1 MVPLHK
7 KGNKMKMRKVIF
19 AVATSLAFLASAGEM
34 YTSIGQANASF
45 ATNSVT
51 GKKVAYDYVA
61 GKVKVS
67 DGRNT
72 GWELTILRNMANALG
87 RATDF
92 DEICGQ
98 ILSSP
103 AEGARFAGIMAL
115 TQSPSLWTK
124 DPKRVGELLGP
135 AIRNEVALA
144 TGHRLEAE
152 KALADFLAMRMKDID
167 GGIAILDAAIGRN
180 GSDANALSQLR
191 LKKLG
196 FLVSA
201 RRDDELEREAKAVL
215 AISNCPA
222 SGLSSATYAL
232 ADLKSRQQ
240 KPDEAGRLL
249 LALVERCG
257 NQVPAG
263 IAQKLVELKVSEAC
277 LESAVDALR
286 QSLATM
292 PLNDVGA
299 FRDAVARV
307 QPEVVCI
314 LNHLGRSDEALA
326 ECRAF
331 VFCAAEK
338 DYQSAVM
345 ATASTLKKAD
355 GNLGRA
361 VAFMEFQKKGVVPG
375 GRNVVMGAP
384 KLSDRVRSE
393 ALKALAEEK
402 SASWN
407 RSLAVS
413 VRLLW
418 LDEPVLAVKAALDAF
433 ALAPFDANALQQC
446 ANAAMRPVLVATRN
460 PEAVNGIVE
469 YLTYG
474 ANGRDGQ
481 PGTKDDL
488 SSPLAQVGP
497 HLAVGKKE

>member
-1 MVPLHK
+1 
-7 KGNKMKMRKVIF
+7 MKMRKVIF
-19 AVATSLAFLASAGEM
+19 AVAASLAFAASAGEV

-45 ATNSVT
+45 ATNSVA
-51 GKKVAYDYVA
+51 GKKAAYDYVA
-61 GKVKVS
+61 GKIKSS

-72 GWELTILRNMANALG
+72 VWELAILRNMASALG
-87 RATDF
+87 RIADL

-98 ILSSP
+98 LLSSP
-103 AEGARFAGIMAL
+103 AEGARFAGIMSL
-115 TQSPSLWTK
+115 TQSPSLWAK
-124 DPKRVGELLGP
+124 EPKRVSELLGP
-135 AIRNEVALA
+135 AIRNEVRLVP
-144 TGHRLEAE
+144 GHRLEAE
-152 KALADFLAMRMKDID
+152 KALADFLATRMMDVD
-167 GGIAILDAAIGRN
+167 GGIALLDAAIGRV

-201 RRDDELEREAKAVL
+201 RRDDEIEREAKAVL
-215 AISNCPA
+215 AISNSPA
-222 SGLSSATYAL
+222 SALSSATYAL

-240 KPDEAGRLL
+240 RPDEAGQLL

-263 IAQKLVELKVSEAC
+263 IAQKLVELKISDAC
-277 LESAVDALR
+277 LLSAVAALR
-286 QSLATM
+286 QSLAKM

-307 QPEVVCI
+307 QPEVVRI
-314 LNHLGRSDEALA
+314 LNHLDCPDEALA

-331 VFCAAEK
+331 VFCASEK

-345 ATASTLKKAD
+345 TTAQALKKAD

-361 VAFMEFQKKGVVPG
+361 MAFMEFQKKGAVPSE
-375 GRNVVMGAP
+375 RNVVMGAP
-384 KLSDRVRSE
+384 KLADRVRSE
-393 ALKALAEEK
+393 ALKELTEVQGAT
-402 SASWN
+402 WN
-407 RSLAVS
+407 RSLAAS

-460 PEAVNGIVE
+460 PEAANGIVE

-474 ANGRDGQ
+474 ANGRDGL

-488 SSPLAQVGP
+488 ASPLALVEPQ
-497 HLAVGKKE
+497 LAVGKKE